1 MNSRELV
8 RCPWLQTISTFLET
22 QFPLCRMKIY
32 WHTHAPRWRGPWNST
47 FQSVWEKWKLCPLP
61 VFGVFNSPTA
71 RAGRRARC
79 WRPQEWEARRET
91 LSPPTINISLSVST
105 DYREGDSLQRPP
117 DLRPLGDPFSGPQP
131 SVSDHGLRLVGHR
144 TPLGSLKVYGY
155 LIMLHKVLEKPAIAE
170 RVYTENKWQF
180 T

>member
-1 MNSRELV
+1 MIHGEEVPGTAHS
-8 RCPWLQTISTFLET
+8 S
-22 QFPLCRMKIY
+22 
-32 WHTHAPRWRGPWNST
+32 
-47 FQSVWEKWKLCPLP
+47 QSGRNGSSVHSLS
-61 VFGVFNSPTA
+61 FGVFNSPTA
-71 RAGRRARC
+71 RAGRRASC

-105 DYREGDSLQRPP
+105 DYREGDSLQWPP
-117 DLRPLGDPFSGPQP
+117 DLRPLGNPFSGPQP
-131 SVSDHGLRLVGHR
+131 SVSDHSLRLVGHR

-170 RVYTENKWQF
+170 SVYTENKWQF